1 MVCLRNNRSS
11 GLGGWQRWRSQWSC
25 DKEGRDEGQSTSREE
40 EATQRVR
47 DALEEH
53 ETCGTPY
60 TCVCVCEGRLGGAGE
75 HPRPPAGSMHTDAQ
89 PTSPQM
95 QTPRHWS
102 VRNPPGQEQLLLN
115 QG

>member
-60 TCVCVCEGRLGGAGE
+60 TCVCVCVRGGWRVQGSTLGLQQDPCTQMPSQHPHRCRHPGTGVSETRQGR
-75 HPRPPAGSMHTDAQ
+75 S
-89 PTSPQM
+89 SCF
-95 QTPRHWS
+95 
-102 VRNPPGQEQLLLN
+102 
-115 QG
+115 